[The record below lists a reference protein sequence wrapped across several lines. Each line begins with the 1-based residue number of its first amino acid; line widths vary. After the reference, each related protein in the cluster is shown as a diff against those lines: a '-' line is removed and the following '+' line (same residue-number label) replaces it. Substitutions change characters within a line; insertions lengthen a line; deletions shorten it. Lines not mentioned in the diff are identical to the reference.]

1 MARLNV
7 NPTRM
12 EMTRLKQQ
20 LKTAT
25 RGHKLLKDKLDE
37 LMKQFLNIVRENKRL
52 REEAEAALDNAYKDF
67 IIARAV
73 LSESVLG
80 ESLMIPQQSVAVK
93 VKKKNIMSV
102 NVPVF
107 DFQTEESSGDIYP
120 YGLAFSS
127 GELDSAML
135 SFSNAMEPLLRLA
148 ESEKTAQL
156 LAQEIER
163 TRRRVNAL
171 ENVMIPNYQET
182 IKYIT
187 MKLEEN
193 ERAGTTRMM
202 KVKDL
207 VLKKAIEEKKK
218 RDVESEKESV
228 S

>member
-52 REEAEAALDNAYKDF
+52 REEAEKSLEDAYQNF
-67 IIARAV
+67 IIAQAV
-73 LSESVLG
+73 MSESAIG
-80 ESLMIPQQSVAVK
+80 ESLMIPRQAVSVK
-93 VKKKNIMSV
+93 VGKKNIMSV

-107 DFQTEESSGDIYP
+107 DFQSEGGSGDIYP

-127 GELDSAML
+127 GEMDSAML
-135 SFSNAMEPLLRLA
+135 SFSDAMEPLLRLA

-156 LAQEIER
+156 LAQEIEK

-182 IKYIT
+182 IKYIS

-193 ERAGTTRMM
+193 DRAGTTRMM

-207 VLKKAIEEKKK
+207 VLKRAIEEKK
-218 RDVESEKESV
+218 RKEAGA
-228 S
+228 

>member
-1 MARLNV
+1 M
-7 NPTRM
+7 
-12 EMTRLKQQ
+12 
-20 LKTAT
+20 
-25 RGHKLLKDKLDE
+25 KL
-37 LMKQFLNIVRENKRL
+37 
-52 REEAEAALDNAYKDF
+52 
-67 IIARAV
+67 
-73 LSESVLG
+73 
-80 ESLMIPQQSVAVK
+80 
-93 VKKKNIMSV
+93 
-102 NVPVF
+102 
-107 DFQTEESSGDIYP
+107 
-120 YGLAFSS
+120 
-127 GELDSAML
+127 
-135 SFSNAMEPLLRLA
+135 EPLLRLA

-207 VLKKAIEEKKK
+207 VLKKALEEKKK
-218 RDVESEKESV
+218 REVEIEKEIV

>member
-12 EMTRLKQQ
+12 EMSRLKQQ
-20 LKTAT
+20 LKTAS

-52 REEAEAALDNAYKDF
+52 REEAEKALESAYQNF
-67 IIARAV
+67 IIAQAV
-73 LSESVLG
+73 MSESAIG
-80 ESLMIPQQSVAVK
+80 EALMIPKQAVSVK
-93 VKKKNIMSV
+93 VGQKNIMSV

-107 DFQTEESSGDIYP
+107 DFQSDGGSGDIYP

-127 GELDSAML
+127 GEMDSAML
-135 SFSNAMEPLLRLA
+135 SFSDAMEPLLRLA

-156 LAQEIER
+156 LAQEIEK

-171 ENVMIPNYQET
+171 ENVVIPNYQET
-182 IKYIT
+182 IKYIS

-193 ERAGTTRMM
+193 DRASTTRMM

-207 VLKKAIEEKKK
+207 ILKKTLEEKH
-218 RDVESEKESV
+218 RKEAGA
-228 S
+228 

>member
-80 ESLMIPQQSVAVK
+80 ESLMIP
-93 VKKKNIMSV
+93 
-102 NVPVF
+102 
-107 DFQTEESSGDIYP
+107 
-120 YGLAFSS
+120 
-127 GELDSAML
+127 
-135 SFSNAMEPLLRLA
+135 SNPLL
-148 ESEKTAQL
+148 
-156 LAQEIER
+156 
-163 TRRRVNAL
+163 
-171 ENVMIPNYQET
+171 
-182 IKYIT
+182 
-187 MKLEEN
+187 
-193 ERAGTTRMM
+193 
-202 KVKDL
+202 
-207 VLKKAIEEKKK
+207 
-218 RDVESEKESV
+218 
-228 S
+228 